1 MNELSSEWVIYA
13 LYFLSSLAVALILER
28 FFLLFLWKR
37 PAADLETLLNHARNH
52 RTRPTPLKLADARR
66 YPARALLEDLL
77 SGKDADVCLQ
87 KYSKML
93 NRGISVLGT
102 IATIA
107 PMLGLLGTVTG
118 MIKSFAAFDR
128 ATVDT
133 IQLLSGIDEALYT
146 TSLGLMIAIPGL
158 VAYNALVSRTHT
170 YLDEMELVVRAFRS

>member
-1 MNELSSEWVIYA
+1 MTEISSAWVIYS
-13 LYFLSSLAVALILER
+13 LYLLSSVSLALILER
-28 FFLLFLWKR
+28 FAFLYLWQR
-37 PAADLETLLNHARNH
+37 PEPEMERLLSET
-52 RTRPTPLKLADARR
+52 RTKSRR
-66 YPARALLEDLL
+66 SEAPSEFDVRRPARALLNELL
-77 SGKDADVCLQ
+77 AGKDADVCLQ

-93 NRGISVLGT
+93 NRGIPILGT

-133 IQLLSGIDEALYT
+133 MLLLSGIDEALYT

-158 VAYNALVSRTHT
+158 VAYNALVTRTHT
-170 YLDEMELVVRAFRS
+170 FMDELELVVRAYRS